1 MLGEINSY
9 WFFSVRIKKSDSK
22 WETFPLVAMFSH
34 THPRTLTHPSTIPHY
49 PWVCHASVNSYHS
62 VSTWS
67 MQIRPLWSPVPAWVP
82 ILLGSVLLWPEPG
95 AGLQHSTE
103 KHTHITTGVI
113 AFQPQGSTSATI
125 AWQITPRHTKKRQ
138 GMRGGPG
145 PRSSS
150 NLCTVTSNASELLL
164 FYSHWIWTK
173 GREKER
179 TVSMFGGGDGRKK
192 ETFRFFHLGDYDK
205 WPGL

>member
-22 WETFPLVAMFSH
+22 WETFPLVTMFSH
-34 THPRTLTHPSTIPHY
+34 THPHTFTQPSTIPHY

-82 ILLGSVLLWPEPG
+82 ILLGSVLLWLEPG

-113 AFQPQGSTSATI
+113 AFQPRGSTSATI
-125 AWQITPRHTKKRQ
+125 AWQITPQHTKKRQ
-138 GMRGGPG
+138 GMRGAQVQGAP
-145 PRSSS
+145 PISA
-150 NLCTVTSNASELLL
+150 LLQATPASC
-164 FYSHWIWTK
+164 FYSTPTGFGQRG
-173 GREKER
+173 GRRRER
-179 TVSMFGGGDGRKK
+179 CVCLVGGRWEEERDI
-192 ETFRFFHLGDYDK
+192 
-205 WPGL
+205 